1 MAFKNLRHDFECNA
15 TIDSETIQL
24 AMPLLPGRFSMM
36 VTRSRVIRLFLL
48 ISLIASLTVLSTRLQ
63 ADTGSCGGV
72 TITLPFNDVM
82 GNPFF
87 CQIASAYFSGLTN
100 GTGDG
105 TTYSPTAP
113 VSREQMAAFTTRTL
127 DQSLKRGNRRA
138 ALGEWWTNTS
148 TNQRMSASTNQPN
161 PRFLACDGLTVWVSN
176 TDGNTVSRVDIR
188 TQSLICTLT
197 GIPTPQQMVVVS
209 GLIYVVSFQSPGKIY
224 RAQINFTANFT
235 MNEFAVNLGSNPQG
249 ITCDGQNLWTANR
262 GTGPGTGSLS
272 RVNLSQTTVTTFTAG
287 FNQPGGILFDGVN
300 LWVTDTG
307 DNSLKRVDTTSG
319 AVLQTIPLSGVV
331 QHPVCD
337 GTNLWIPCTGP
348 DQVVV
353 VRAMG
358 GLRGTVLAQLTGNG
372 LNGPSQAAFDGER
385 ICVANISNQS
395 VSLWKASDLSP
406 IATVNITTTSGFTTR
421 SICSDGTTFFVGVQG
436 GASSQIYRF

>member
-1 MAFKNLRHDFECNA
+1 MILNVAPL
-15 TIDSETIQL
+15 IDSGTIQL
-24 AMPLLPGRFSMM
+24 AMPCLPGRFSMM

-48 ISLIASLTVLSTRLQ
+48 ISLIASLTVLSIRLQ
-63 ADTGSCGGV
+63 ADTGSCGEA
-72 TITLPFNDVM
+72 TITLPFTDVQ
-82 GNPFF
+82 GNAFF
-87 CQIASAYFSGLTN
+87 CQIAAAYFSGLTN
-100 GTGDG
+100 GTGAG

-127 DQSLKRGNRRA
+127 DQSLKRGNKRA

-176 TDGNTVSRVDIR
+176 TDGNTMSRVDIR
-188 TQSLICTLT
+188 SQTLICTLT
-197 GIPTPQQMVVVS
+197 GIPTPQQMVIVS
-209 GLIYVVSFQSPGKIY
+209 GLVYVASLQSPGKIY
-224 RAQINFTANFT
+224 RAQLNFTFDRT

-272 RVNLSQTTVTTFTAG
+272 RVNLTQTTVTTFTAG
-287 FNQPGGILFDGVN
+287 YSQPGGILFDGVN
-300 LWVTDTG
+300 LWVTDNG

-331 QHPVCD
+331 QHPVFD

-353 VRAMG
+353 VRAVG
-358 GLRGTVLAQLTGNG
+358 GLTGTVLAQLTGNG

-385 ICVANISNQS
+385 VCVANTSNRS

-406 IATVNITTTSGFTTR
+406 IATVNITTTSAFTTR